1 MSTLQRK
8 TIAAIAVRLSLSVM
22 RDLMFLDSHPD
33 DKKSCNTNRMPFEVD
48 RQTGSV
54 PFSGGNLPPEL
65 GPDFHGFNGA
75 EAATTR
81 TFGVAS
87 RVFRFATDT

>member
-22 RDLMFLDSHPD
+22 WDLMFLDSHPD
-33 DKKSCNTNRMPFEVD
+33 DKKGFNTNRMPFEVD

-54 PFSGGNLPPEL
+54 PFSVGTLPPEL

-87 RVFRFATDT
+87 RVSRFTIDT

>member
-54 PFSGGNLPPEL
+54 PFSGGQSTP
-65 GPDFHGFNGA
+65 
-75 EAATTR
+75 
-81 TFGVAS
+81 
-87 RVFRFATDT
+87 